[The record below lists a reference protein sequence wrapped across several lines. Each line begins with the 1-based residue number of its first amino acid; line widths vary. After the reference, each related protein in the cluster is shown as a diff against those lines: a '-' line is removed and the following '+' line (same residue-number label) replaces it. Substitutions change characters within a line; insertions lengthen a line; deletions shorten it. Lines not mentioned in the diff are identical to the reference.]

1 MLVLI
6 ALGGKSDPEVL
17 GRIDKRQV

>member
-6 ALGGKSDPEVL
+6 AVCLIALGDTC
-17 GRIDKRQV
+17 